1 VSAAHG
7 VEQIAANPT
16 GEGHPHHITMSQA
29 PTELTATLGLVAH
42 RGRTTAI
49 LTSLT

>member
-1 VSAAHG
+1 
-7 VEQIAANPT
+7 
-16 GEGHPHHITMSQA
+16 MSQA

-42 RGRTTAI
+42 RGQAIAI